1 MKTNIATI
9 FCFAI
14 FLLLNSCAKE
24 RNPTLIV
31 NVIQQNGLPAANA
44 WVHAWPTDG
53 PFECKNPPCIIDEN
67 DVDQAMFT
75 NELGEVKM
83 TFDNSVVL
91 NVDVVFFKEEL
102 DALLQPIITDT
113 LKGKKVVKL
122 EEKRQRSSGNNFRET
137 IIVK

>member
-1 MKTNIATI
+1 MKTKIS
-9 FCFAI
+9 FFFSVVLFAVI
-14 FLLLNSCAKE
+14 ISCSKE

-31 NVIQQNGLPAANA
+31 NVVEENGLPAANA

-53 PFECKNPPCIIDEN
+53 PFECKNPPCIVDED
-67 DVDQAMFT
+67 DVDQALFT
-75 NELGEVKM
+75 NELGEVRM

-102 DALLQPIITDT
+102 DTLLQPVVVDT
-113 LKGKKVVKL
+113 LNGKKVVKL
-122 EEKRQRSSGNNFRET
+122 EEKRQRSGGNNFRET